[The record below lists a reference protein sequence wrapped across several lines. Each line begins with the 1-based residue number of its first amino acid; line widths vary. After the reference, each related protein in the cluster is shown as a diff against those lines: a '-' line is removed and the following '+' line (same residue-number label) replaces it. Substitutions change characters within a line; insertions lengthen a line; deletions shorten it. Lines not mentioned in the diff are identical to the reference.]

1 MSSACPYR
9 LHLLYTRS
17 EIDLLVRNLAE
28 AISRDY
34 AGRDLLL
41 VGVLKGAFIF
51 LSDLAR
57 LLTVPAQIDFVRLA
71 SYGQGTRSSGIV
83 EVLKE
88 IETPVA
94 GKDVLIVEDIV
105 DSGRTLLF
113 LKEHLAGSAALS
125 VRVCTLLDKRS
136 RREVPFE
143 PDYAGKIVDDV
154 FIVGYGLDVS
164 EEYRCLPEIYYVTRD
179 TPSQP

>member
-1 MSSACPYR
+1 MTSADLYR
-9 LHLLYTRS
+9 LHLLYPRL
-17 EIDLLVRNLAE
+17 EIDTVVRNLAQT
-28 AISRDY
+28 ISRDY

-57 LLTVPAQIDFVRLA
+57 HLTVPAQIDFVRLA
-71 SYGQGTRSSGIV
+71 SYGGGTRSSGVV
-83 EVLKE
+83 EILKE

-113 LKEHLAGSAALS
+113 LKDHLARSAALS
-125 VRVCTLLDKRS
+125 VRVCTLLDKKS

-143 PDYAGKIVDDV
+143 PDYVGKIVDDV
-154 FIVGYGLDVS
+154 FIVGYGLDVD
-164 EEYRCLPEIYYVTRD
+164 EAYRCLPEIYYVTRD
-179 TPSQP
+179 DPSQP